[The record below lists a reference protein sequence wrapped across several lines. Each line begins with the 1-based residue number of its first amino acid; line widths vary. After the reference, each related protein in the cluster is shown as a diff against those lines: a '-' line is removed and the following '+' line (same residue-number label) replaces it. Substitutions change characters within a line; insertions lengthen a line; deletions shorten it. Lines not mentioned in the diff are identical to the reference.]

1 MNTQIFVNYTGSD
14 IKIYSPYKSETIS
27 SLGVALVNEI
37 STFKSYVS
45 HSFKKYE
52 VREIKYDQI
61 VGLPPYVEG
70 TKVIVSPLVMSAN
83 EKLENPRND
92 LVRPDTGRTCKR
104 SGNIIEYITGFIES
118 NITSNENNNSIQ
130 SVNENTEI
138 INLTP
143 HIIRL
148 RTSDPSL
155 DHDFE
160 SKGNARVE
168 EHSEDVS
175 NHNGHIIRRV
185 IYGDIIGLP
194 EENENV
200 KYIVSWFVINANN
213 FSKNPRK
220 DLIRPDSGLS
230 CTKDE
235 RGFVY
240 SVTGFTI

>member
-1 MNTQIFVNYTGSD
+1 MN
-14 IKIYSPYKSETIS
+14 
-27 SLGVALVNEI
+27 
-37 STFKSYVS
+37 
-45 HSFKKYE
+45 
-52 VREIKYDQI
+52 
-61 VGLPPYVEG
+61 
-70 TKVIVSPLVMSAN
+70 AN
-83 EKLENPRND
+83 EKLENPRDD

-104 SGNIIEYITGFIES
+104 SGNIIEYITGFVES
-118 NITSNENNNSIQ
+118 NLDLLENCKIKSNELNQNFQNS
-130 SVNENTEI
+130 EI

-148 RTSDPSL
+148 RTGDSIM

-168 EHSEDVS
+168 EQSNDVS
-175 NHNGHIIRRV
+175 NHNGHIIRR
-185 IYGDIIGLP
+185 ITYGDIVGLP

-213 FSKNPRK
+213 LSQNPRK

-240 SVTGFTI
+240 SVTGFTIWN